1 MKQNVL
7 VAMSGGVD
15 SSVACVL
22 LKEEYNLIG
31 VTLKLHESDEI
42 KLDKTKTCCSLLD
55 VEDARSVAFSL
66 NSPYFVFN
74 FGEKFEEQVINRFT
88 QSYLNGETPNPCID
102 CNRYIKFDALMKRA
116 EQLEQDYVA
125 TGHYAR
131 REFDEKIGR
140 YLLKKAKDNSKD
152 QTYVLYSLTQEQL
165 SKILFP
171 LGDLEKSQVR
181 DIALENG
188 FINAQKPD
196 SQDICFVPNGKYAE
210 FIKEHTKKEIP
221 QGDFID
227 ITGKIVG
234 KHNGI
239 VSYTI
244 GQRKGL
250 GIASTEPYYVVA
262 KDPINNTVTLGR
274 ENDLYQTSLVANDIN
289 WIAIEKLTG
298 SMRVTAKTRYSQIEQ
313 PATITPLDNENVF
326 VTFDEPQRA
335 ITKGQAVVFYDGDL
349 VVGGGTIVSTDHTI

>member
-1 MKQNVL
+1 
-7 VAMSGGVD
+7 MSGGVD

-22 LKEEYNLIG
+22 LKENYNLIG
-31 VTLKLHESDEI
+31 VTLKLHETDEI

-55 VEDARSVAFSL
+55 VEDARSVAFAL
-66 NSPYFVFN
+66 DFPYFVFN
-74 FGEKFEEQVINRFT
+74 FGDKFEEQVINRFT

-116 EQLEQDYVA
+116 EQLNQDYVA

-131 REFDEKIGR
+131 REYDKESGR
-140 YLLKKAKDNSKD
+140 YLLKKAKDSSKD

-181 DIALENG
+181 EIALANG

-210 FIKEHTKKEIP
+210 FIKQHTKKVIP
-221 QGDFID
+221 KGNFID
-227 ITGKIVG
+227 VSGNVIGT
-234 KHNGI
+234 HNGI
-239 VSYTI
+239 ISYTV

-250 GIASTEPYYVVA
+250 GIASSEPFYVVE
-262 KDPINNTVTLGR
+262 KDPIANTVTLGR
-274 ENDLYQTSLVANDIN
+274 ENDLYRSDLIANDIN
-289 WIAIEKLTG
+289 WISIEKLNAP
-298 SMRVTAKTRYSQIEQ
+298 MRVTAKTRYSQKEQ
-313 PATITPLDNENVF
+313 PATITPLNENEVQ
-326 VTFDEPQRA
+326 VLFDEPQRA
-335 ITKGQAVVFYDGDL
+335 ITKGQAVVFYDGDR
-349 VVGGGTIVSTDHTI
+349 VVGGGTITQSKI

>member
-1 MKQNVL
+1 
-7 VAMSGGVD
+7 MSGGVD

-22 LKEEYNLIG
+22 LKKDYNIIG
-31 VTLKLHESDEI
+31 VTLKLHEPPETKCDR
-42 KLDKTKTCCSLLD
+42 TKTCCSLED
-55 VEDARSVAFSL
+55 VEDARSVAFNL
-66 NSPYFVFN
+66 NFPYFVFN
-74 FGEKFEEQVINRFT
+74 FGDKFEEKVINRFT

-102 CNRYIKFDALMKRA
+102 CNRFIKFDALLRRA

-131 REFDEKIGR
+131 REYDEKSGR
-140 YLLKKAKDNSKD
+140 YLLKKAKDITKD

-171 LGDLEKSQVR
+171 LGNLEKTEVR
-181 DIALENG
+181 KIALEHG

-196 SQDICFVPNGKYAE
+196 SQDICFVPNGKYAD
-210 FIKEHTKKEIP
+210 FIKEYTKQEIP
-221 QGDFID
+221 QGNFVD
-227 ITGKIVG
+227 INGNVIG

-250 GIASTEPYYVVA
+250 GISSSEPYYVVA
-262 KDPINNTVTLGR
+262 KDPITNTVTLGR
-274 ENDLYQTSLVANDIN
+274 EHDLYRNCLIANDLN
-289 WIAIEKLTG
+289 WISIEKLTG
-298 SMRVTAKTRYSQIEQ
+298 PMKVTAKTRYSQKEQ
-313 PATITPLDNENVF
+313 PATITPLDDDTVL

-349 VVGGGTIVSTDHTI
+349 VVGGGTIKDSKNI